1 MSAQSVP
8 PKLHPDAPLTASRV
22 WWHASRPATL
32 AASVSPVVVGIAV
45 AAHLGQVSWA
55 RSLGA
60 LVVAVALQF
69 GVNYANDYSDFR
81 RGADSADRVGPP
93 RAAASGVVSPRLVLW
108 AAWLSFAVAAAV
120 GIWLCAVSSWWL
132 LAVGAACIAA
142 AWFYT
147 GGPFPYGYRGFG
159 ELAVFIFFG
168 EVATCGTV
176 FVETGRIGVLAPL
189 AAILPGALAAALLL
203 VNNLRDVDQDRRAGK
218 LTLAVRL
225 GPRRAYRAFLGLLAL
240 ALVVPLLIAI
250 PGIEHFTVFLP
261 WILVPAMEAPV
272 RNANSD
278 DPAVQIRALKQM
290 GALLAGSSI
299 LLAAG
304 IWAG

>member
-1 MSAQSVP
+1 MSAAIA
-8 PKLHPDAPLTASRV
+8 APRL

-32 AASVSPVVVGIAV
+32 AASVAPVAVGIAV
-45 AAHLGQVSWA
+45 AAHLGAVSWD

-60 LVVAVALQF
+60 LVVAVALQV

-81 RGADSADRVGPP
+81 RGADSASRVGPP
-93 RAAASGVVSPRLVLW
+93 RASASGLVAPRLVLG
-108 AAWLSFAVAAAV
+108 AAVLSFGVAAGFGV
-120 GIWLCAVSSWWL
+120 WLCALSSWWL
-132 LAVGAACIAA
+132 LAVGAVCIAA

-147 GGPFPYGYRGFG
+147 GGPLAYGYRGFG

-176 FVETGRIGVLAPL
+176 YVEAGRIGLLAPL

-203 VNNLRDVDQDRRAGK
+203 VNNLRDLEQDREVGK
-218 LTLAVRL
+218 RTLAVLL
-225 GPRRAYRAFLGLLAL
+225 GRGRAYRAFLGLLAL
-240 ALVVPLLIAI
+240 ALAVPLMIAI
-250 PGIEHFTVFLP
+250 PGLEHFTVFLP
-261 WILVPAMEAPV
+261 WLLVPAMEAPV
-272 RNANSD
+272 RNAGSD
-278 DPAVQIRALKQM
+278 QPAVQIRALKQM
-290 GALLAGSSI
+290 AALLAGSSL